1 MKPEDDRAK
10 TTGRKMSPRRRHNA
24 AAHRQ
29 ARKFQTEDKIILIAA
44 MCAGYLRGEM
54 KSCVRLAL

>member
-1 MKPEDDRAK
+1 MKPQYSRVL
-10 TTGRKMSPRRRHNA
+10 TYGRLVNPARRKNA
-24 AAHRQ
+24 AAHKPVKQ
-29 ARKFQTEDKIILIAA
+29 CQPEDKIILIAA